1 MALYYNLERWIGIAE
16 NYGLTDVV
24 LPFLLIFVI
33 LFGTLQKVK
42 IFKQKKFNIMISL
55 VISLLVV
62 IPHVTNRYP
71 PGKDVIE
78 IMNNALPAV
87 SIVIVAIVML
97 FVMLGLFFGEQKFA
111 GASIGGWI
119 SVICIASIVWIFGS
133 SAGWWSGWNSVRN
146 FFGEDAVSLVIIIVV
161 FGLII
166 NFITKEDKKEA
177 GEKFMDKLGDF
188 FGAKK

>member
-62 IPHVTNRYP
+62 IPHVTNKYP

-97 FVMLGLFFGEQKFA
+97 FVLLGLFFGEQKFV

-119 SVICIASIVWIFGS
+119 SLICIASIVWIFGS

-146 FFGEDAVSLVIIIVV
+146 FFGEDAVSLVIIIIV

>member
-42 IFKQKKFNIMISL
+42 ILKKKKFNIMISL

-62 IPHVTNRYP
+62 IPHVTNKYP

-97 FVMLGLFFGEQKFA
+97 FVLLGLFFGEQKFV

-119 SVICIASIVWIFGS
+119 SLICIASIVWIFGS

-146 FFGEDAVSLVIIIVV
+146 FFGEDAVSLVIIIIV